1 MQPAE
6 GGSRDDEIKA
16 DSPEKADLE
25 RMKKTYSTAM
35 AARRIGVSFRTLNRW
50 LNLKK
55 IEPSQ
60 GIRFS
65 DGRMLWRWTDADI
78 AKGRK
83 VKAAQKPGPKADA
96 K

>member
-1 MQPAE
+1 
-6 GGSRDDEIKA
+6 
-16 DSPEKADLE
+16 
-25 RMKKTYSTAM
+25 MKKTYSTAV

-50 LNLKK
+50 LELKK
-55 IEPSQ
+55 IRPSQ
-60 GIRFS
+60 GIPFG

-83 VKAAQKPGPKADA
+83 VKAAQKPGPKAGV